1 MKKFIITES
10 EKERILEMHR
20 NAIKRQYLKEQD
32 TNFGP
37 EFEKANIRSMAADET
52 VTKDS
57 GVGTSMAIAINDING
72 NQLYYTCIT
81 DPRLSK
87 KELDANPQV
96 YTAGSLYNADFKN
109 VKNNTILTGNW
120 EDLAKRY
127 CKAQYTF
134 VNSWRDENCPK
145 LNAQTYWNYN
155 YQCSAY
161 LRSQQMQKDQAAS
174 AEADA
179 KKAEADAA
187 QKVKDDAER
196 AKTDAE
202 RAADASKMQEFSTK
216 MAEYRTKLDGYDGM
230 TQEQLETL
238 INEIN
243 AYWKS
248 SLLARADSEDEAR
261 YRRLFPKFNTA
272 FKTKF
277 PSITVSLNTK

>member
-1 MKKFIITES
+1 MKFLIS
-10 EKERILEMHR
+10 EEEKSRILEMHQ
-20 NAIKRQYLKEQD
+20 NATKKQYLKEQD

-52 VTKDS
+52 ITKDS
-57 GVGTSMAIAINDING
+57 GVGTAMSIAINDING

-87 KELDANPQV
+87 KDLEANPEI
-96 YTAGSLYNADFKN
+96 YTTGSLYNGDFKN

-134 VNSWRDENCPK
+134 VNNWRDENCPK

-155 YQCSAY
+155 NQCSTY
-161 LRSQQMQKDQAAS
+161 LRSQQIQKDQAAA

-179 KKAEADAA
+179 KKAATDAA
-187 QKVKDDAER
+187 QKAKDDAER
-196 AKTDAE
+196 AKSDAE
-202 RAADASKMQEFSTK
+202 RAADNAKMQEFSTK
-216 MAEYRTKLDGYDGM
+216 MADYRTKLDGYDNM

-238 INEIN
+238 IKEIN

-248 SLLARADSEDEAR
+248 SLIHRSSEDEKR
-261 YRRLFPKFNTA
+261 YRSVFPKFNTA

-277 PSITVSLNTK
+277 PAITVLLDTK

>member
-1 MKKFIITES
+1 MKFLIS
-10 EKERILEMHR
+10 EEEKSRILEMHK
-20 NAIKRQYLKEQD
+20 NATKKQYLKEQD

-37 EFEKANIRSMAADET
+37 EFEKANIRSIAADET
-52 VTKDS
+52 ITKDS
-57 GVGTSMAIAINDING
+57 GVGTAMSIAINDING

-87 KELDANPQV
+87 KDLDANPEI
-96 YTAGSLYNADFKN
+96 YTTGSLYDADFKN
-109 VKNNTILTGNW
+109 VKNNTILSGDW
-120 EDLAKRY
+120 ENLAKKN

-134 VNSWRDENCPK
+134 VNSWRNENCPK

-155 YQCSAY
+155 NQCSTY
-161 LRSQQMQKDQAAS
+161 LRSQQMQKDQAAA
-174 AEADA
+174 AEVDA

-196 AKTDAE
+196 AKRDAE
-202 RAADASKMQEFSTK
+202 NASNAKSNQEFTTK
-216 MAEYRTKLDGYDGM
+216 MAEYRTKLNGYDNM

-248 SLLARADSEDEAR
+248 SLLARADSEAEST
-261 YRRLFPKFNTA
+261 YRRVFPKFNTE

-277 PSITVSLNTK
+277 PAITVLLNTK